1 MIVWGFVT
9 NFGGIEQTGIMG
21 NITFQSADRSLTL
34 PNRRGLKTFIATL
47 IKREGH
53 QLEGINYVFCSD
65 AFLLDINQRFLQHDY
80 YTDIITFGLSEP
92 GMPIEAEIY
101 ISVDRVKD
109 NAKREGSTFRTEMLR
124 VILHGALHLCGYKD
138 KSSKQVKE
146 MRGKED
152 EYLSLYTRKRGK

>member
-1 MIVWGFVT
+1 MA
-9 NFGGIEQTGIMG
+9 

-34 PNRRGLKTFIATL
+34 PNKTAIKTFIASL
-47 IKREGH
+47 IKREGKK
-53 QLEGINYVFCSD
+53 LASINYVFCSD

-109 NAKREGSTFRTEMLR
+109 NAKREASSFRMEMLR

-138 KSSKQVKE
+138 KTVKQAAE
-146 MRGKED
+146 MRNMED
-152 EYLSLYTRKRGK
+152 AYLQLYASQS